1 MMPKEDIVKNWE
13 IYFNKFFKEFENM
26 DEVNLI
32 KKKSWDFEGEIEKL
46 KLQAEES
53 QVKID
58 SLNK

>member
-1 MMPKEDIVKNWE
+1 MMPKEDIVKNRE

-46 KLQAEES
+46 KL
-53 QVKID
+53 
-58 SLNK
+58 